1 VPKDEFRG
9 RSAAGLY
16 GDYMVQVDA
25 ALGRVTAALEEHDML
40 DETMLVF
47 TSDNGPVWFPEDNQR
62 FGHRSSGPLRG
73 IKGDLWEGGHR
84 MPLVVRWQGKVKPG
98 STSAALVGL
107 VDVLATAAEVV
118 GRPLA
123 GEDRLDTISFLP
135 VLLGRSESG
144 NRDTLLQTRGN
155 TVAVRHGPWKL
166 IPGLG
171 SFGFSKPRH
180 QKPEPG
186 GPRGQLY
193 NLDEDLGERN
203 NLWLEKPD
211 VVERLKKLVPQ
222 R

>member
-1 VPKDEFRG
+1 
-9 RSAAGLY
+9 
-16 GDYMVQVDA
+16 M
-25 ALGRVTAALEEHDML
+25 
-40 DETMLVF
+40 
-47 TSDNGPVWFPEDNQR
+47 
-62 FGHRSSGPLRG
+62 
-73 IKGDLWEGGHR
+73 
-84 MPLVVRWQGKVKPG
+84 KPG

-155 TVAVRHGPWKL
+155 TVAVRHGPWRL

-211 VVERLKKLVPQ
+211 VVDRDEVRTSGRVRLVRSGDGSPLSKGPRRPPALDTHPIDCQSGGSLRASRLPRRSRRRPVRPAPPPRSSDKPTPGGLASHRQ
-222 R
+222 RQTPTTPRGPLP